1 MLKNYIKENM
11 GDVVFYR
18 NSFRRFIYVA
28 IFLLIVNYIALGFL
42 YYKLLSVK
50 IPPNFATTSDGRLI
64 EVYPN

>member
-28 IFLLIVNYIALGFL
+28 IFLLIVNYIALGML

-64 EVYPN
+64 EVYPD